1 MDDADLRK
9 SGHVLVLPLP
19 VQGHINPIL
28 QFSKRLVSKGIKVTL
43 FTTILASK
51 SVQPGVSSISVET
64 FSEGEGFESSSGDDF
79 MKKIEIAVCKKLPD
93 FVQKQERLGC
103 PVKCVVCDSIMP
115 WALPLAKELGL
126 IGASFYTQSSAVSA
140 IYYQVNKGLIGMPV
154 DGPTTLVPGLPLL
167 EPDELPSF
175 VYKPD
180 VYPAILPLVLSRFSN
195 VDEADWLLFNTYDKL
210 EEQVVNWMAKQS
222 QTRMITIG
230 PTVPSSYLDKRLE
243 DNAYGLHL
251 FTPDSDTCTKWL
263 DTKEGASV
271 VYMSFGSLANL
282 GEEQMEEI
290 AWGIRNTNYNFIWV
304 VRATEETK
312 LPKNFVQEISGK
324 GLVTGWCQQ
333 LEVLA
338 HKAVG
343 CFVTHCGWNSI
354 LEALSLGVPMVAVP
368 QWTDQPTNAKF
379 VEDIWKVGVRAKTD
393 EKGMVTRDKLEESI
407 KLVMEGERREE
418 INKNA
423 IRLKELA
430 LEAVDEGGSS
440 DKNIDEF
447 VSKILCT

>member
-1 MDDADLRK
+1 MVDADLIK

-79 MKKIEIAVCKKLPD
+79 MEKIEIAVCKSLPE
-93 FVQKQERLGC
+93 FVDKQSKLGC
-103 PVKCVVCDSIMP
+103 PVKCVVYDSIMP
-115 WALPLAKELGL
+115 WALPLAKDLGL

-175 VYKPD
+175 VHKPD
-180 VYPAILPLVLSRFSN
+180 VYPAFLPLVLSRFSN

-222 QTRMITIG
+222 QTRMITVG
-230 PTVPSSYLDKRLE
+230 PTVPSFYLDKRLE

-263 DTKEGASV
+263 DTKEAASV

-290 AWGIRNTNYNFIWV
+290 AWGVRNTNYNFIWV

-312 LPKNFVQEISGK
+312 LPKNFVQETSGK

-354 LEALSLGVPMVAVP
+354 LEALSLGVPMVAIP

-379 VEDIWKVGVRAKTD
+379 VEDIWKVGVRAKSD

-407 KLVMEGERREE
+407 KLVMEGESREE
-418 INKNA
+418 INKNST
-423 IRLKELA
+423 RLKELA
-430 LEAVDEGGSS
+430 LEAVGEGGSS

-447 VSKILCT
+447 VSKILST

>member
-1 MDDADLRK
+1 MDRRHCYLDCRY
-9 SGHVLVLPLP
+9 
-19 VQGHINPIL
+19 
-28 QFSKRLVSKGIKVTL
+28 RL
-43 FTTILASK
+43 
-51 SVQPGVSSISVET
+51 
-64 FSEGEGFESSSGDDF
+64 
-79 MKKIEIAVCKKLPD
+79 
-93 FVQKQERLGC
+93 
-103 PVKCVVCDSIMP
+103 
-115 WALPLAKELGL
+115 
-126 IGASFYTQSSAVSA
+126 
-140 IYYQVNKGLIGMPV
+140 
-154 DGPTTLVPGLPLL
+154 
-167 EPDELPSF
+167 SF
-175 VYKPD
+175 VHKPD
-180 VYPAILPLVLSRFSN
+180 VYPAVLPLVLSGFSN

-230 PTVPSSYLDKRLE
+230 PTMPSFYLDKRLE

-263 DTKEGASV
+263 DTKEATSV

-304 VRATEETK
+304 VRATEESK
-312 LPKNFVQEISGK
+312 LPKNFVQETSGK

-354 LEALSLGVPMVAVP
+354 LEALSLGVPMVATP

-393 EKGMVTRDKLEESI
+393 EKGMVTRDELEESI

-440 DKNIDEF
+440 DKNIHEF
-447 VSKILCT
+447 VSKILCNNYRAALC

>member
-1 MDDADLRK
+1 MLMK
-9 SGHVLVLPLP
+9 QNGCF
-19 VQGHINPIL
+19 
-28 QFSKRLVSKGIKVTL
+28 FS
-43 FTTILASK
+43 
-51 SVQPGVSSISVET
+51 
-64 FSEGEGFESSSGDDF
+64 
-79 MKKIEIAVCKKLPD
+79 
-93 FVQKQERLGC
+93 
-103 PVKCVVCDSIMP
+103 
-115 WALPLAKELGL
+115 
-126 IGASFYTQSSAVSA
+126 
-140 IYYQVNKGLIGMPV
+140 
-154 DGPTTLVPGLPLL
+154 
-167 EPDELPSF
+167 
-175 VYKPD
+175 
-180 VYPAILPLVLSRFSN
+180 
-195 VDEADWLLFNTYDKL
+195 TYDKL
-210 EEQVVNWMAKQS
+210 AEQVVNWMAKQS

-230 PTVPSSYLDKRLE
+230 PTMPSFYLDKRLE

-263 DTKEGASV
+263 DTKEATSV

-304 VRATEETK
+304 VRATEESK
-312 LPKNFVQEISGK
+312 LPKNFVQETSGK

-354 LEALSLGVPMVAVP
+354 LEALSLGVPMVATP

-393 EKGMVTRDKLEESI
+393 EKGMVTRDELEESI

-440 DKNIDEF
+440 DKNIHEF
-447 VSKILCT
+447 VSKILCNNYRAALC